1 MDVGEPLRPDRPDS
15 RVFQVG
21 NPFQEPVTITLAL
34 INHRPGW
41 TAGLTPSVLINLP
54 PGATAPVTLTVQ
66 PPSWD
71 GLADELPVVDIEAYV
86 DGRLIGGIRKL
97 AKPPIPLHKPQD
109 RPYAETE
116 ISVEPLPIRAGLPH
130 TITAVLVNTGPES
143 HSVRAEFSVANFGFG
158 IPFTDTNIIPA
169 YQVITLTPG
178 FSGTVWAR
186 WTPPFDGHWCI
197 RVALV
202 DPAGEYPTQ
211 YSQRN
216 VDVVR
221 EPFRP
226 CQPFTRD
233 FRLENPTS
241 LAVTVTLGSNA
252 INLPAG
258 WTYSTNITETVLGPY
273 QGITVTLTITPPCTT
288 GAAATML
295 APLDTGGASGPPTI
309 DVEGYVD
316 GQLLGGIQVQLER
329 HGAGQD
335 LPPACHAALAV
346 AAAHKQG
353 TREVDPPGSLYAWAW
368 RRPAGQ
374 YSCTVTKPTAAETS
388 TSRRTSAEPYP
399 GDVYVAVPKRW
410 PPSGMRLIPT
420 AVRALTRTALPFGM
434 RMTVSPTAAFT
445 RTLTEPAG
453 RVMVV
458 LPTPESTSTAVT
470 LTACR
475 SRVTCPAPM
484 FTRSEIGTCP
494 FRFRLARRSPD
505 QGTMTTL
512 PVCVLSVYL
521 STSFSTRASLRNCSL
536 VSAETTPVISRS
548 RRRAPAHAQGGRSRA
563 DVHLGR
569 ARSVERL
576 AHVVVGQ
583 RAAAGPRLIEPPDAA
598 HQHGDHQKG
607 HQQVPER
614 RPPADEQIEAGSDQ
628 EQRPQLGNG
637 VPHAPLDHAEIAHEQ
652 QDTKADD
659 DDRADQAGVTSVGI
673 HCLTPP
679 SSGDS
684 R

>member
-1 MDVGEPLRPDRPDS
+1 MPEDGSPVVDVEAFAGQTLIGGFRKIYRPPVPIHVPRDPVYAESEIFVDPYPTLAGLPTLLGTMVFNPTSATQQVTVTFGVAHFGIGLPFSEAGVVSPTMVVSVPPFGMSRVKTIWIPPFGGQFCVRVWLQIAGHQPIWSQRNMDVGEPLRPDRPDS
-15 RVFQVG
+15 RVFLVG

-41 TAGLTPSVLINLP
+41 TAGLTPSVLTNLP

-71 GLADELPVVDIEAYV
+71 GLADELPVVDVEAYV

-130 TITAVLVNTGPES
+130 TITAVLVNTGPET
-143 HSVRAEFSVANFGFG
+143 HAVRAEFSVANFGFG

-316 GQLLGGIQVQLER
+316 GQLLGGIQVQLE
-329 HGAGQD
+329 
-335 LPPACHAALAV
+335 L
-346 AAAHKQG
+346 
-353 TREVDPPGSLYAWAW
+353 
-368 RRPAGQ
+368 
-374 YSCTVTKPTAAETS
+374 
-388 TSRRTSAEPYP
+388 
-399 GDVYVAVPKRW
+399 
-410 PPSGMRLIPT
+410 M
-420 AVRALTRTALPFGM
+420 
-434 RMTVSPTAAFT
+434 
-445 RTLTEPAG
+445 EPAK
-453 RVMVV
+453 
-458 LPTPESTSTAVT
+458 
-470 LTACR
+470 
-475 SRVTCPAPM
+475 
-484 FTRSEIGTCP
+484 
-494 FRFRLARRSPD
+494 
-505 QGTMTTL
+505 
-512 PVCVLSVYL
+512 VYL
-521 STSFSTRASLRNCSL
+521 PL
-536 VSAETTPVISRS
+536 VMR
-548 RRRAPAHAQGGRSRA
+548 H
-563 DVHLGR
+563 
-569 ARSVERL
+569 
-576 AHVVVGQ
+576 
-583 RAAAGPRLIEPPDAA
+583 
-598 HQHGDHQKG
+598 
-607 HQQVPER
+607 
-614 RPPADEQIEAGSDQ
+614 
-628 EQRPQLGNG
+628 
-637 VPHAPLDHAEIAHEQ
+637 
-652 QDTKADD
+652 
-659 DDRADQAGVTSVGI
+659 
-673 HCLTPP
+673 
-679 SSGDS
+679 
-684 R
+684 